1 MHRKNMNFVGTNK
14 LLVLFSPIQPLKP
27 RRTHLMKTLKKSFK
41 QVTNFFTSE
50 KTKIWLKVMLVLT
63 VMLGCRQAL
72 ATDLLEGTTDDM
84 KETLEGSGRKWLI
97 LIDFALAAAMYI
109 KTKNVMMFLGV
120 LVITIAITN
129 ILPAFY

>member
-1 MHRKNMNFVGTNK
+1 
-14 LLVLFSPIQPLKP
+14 
-27 RRTHLMKTLKKSFK
+27 MKTLKNPLNSISAFFK
-41 QVTNFFTSE
+41 AE
-50 KTKIWLKVMLVLT
+50 KTKIWLKVMLILA
-63 VMLGCRQAL
+63 VMVGYRQAF

-109 KTKNVMMFLGV
+109 KTKNIMMFLGV

-129 ILPAFY
+129 ILPVFY

>member
-1 MHRKNMNFVGTNK
+1 MKILNKMLSNMTAF
-14 LLVLFSPIQPLKP
+14 LKA
-27 RRTHLMKTLKKSFK
+27 
-41 QVTNFFTSE
+41 E
-50 KTKIWLKVMLVLT
+50 KTKIWLKVMLILA

-129 ILPAFY
+129 IFPAFY

>member
-1 MHRKNMNFVGTNK
+1 
-14 LLVLFSPIQPLKP
+14 
-27 RRTHLMKTLKKSFK
+27 MKTLKKSFK

-50 KTKIWLKVMLVLT
+50 KTKIWLKVMFVLT